1 MKTAKYLLC
10 ILAVALFASCKKAP
24 AGQPGTSDDPTPST
38 QSDDPATPSDEPVP
52 ETGLKP
58 WDDGTPAVDPAKGVR
73 GYIPYK
79 KDGKTGKATL
89 VSIDAIEV
97 TVGADGYISSAGVCS
112 FTDGEYV
119 YEDGSVSFSL
129 GSNGLVEKYKETASW
144 EGVVNSKELVFS
156 YDKDN
161 RIVSVEATETCTLE
175 GRSTPMSSIPVTAT
189 LVWEGGLLKE
199 IAMTSSDFSSK
210 RTFLYDGE
218 YPNPL
223 GIMPSPV
230 ISSIFKEGSKAFS
243 AGNNLILDVLCLV
256 GGLGVAP
263 EEFPTSSSYILQGS
277 QTPSDT
283 GYYVEFDET
292 TGAIPTKENTTDF
305 EWK

>member
-1 MKTAKYLLC
+1 
-10 ILAVALFASCKKAP
+10 
-24 AGQPGTSDDPTPST
+24 
-38 QSDDPATPSDEPVP
+38 
-52 ETGLKP
+52 
-58 WDDGTPAVDPAKGVR
+58 KGVR

-89 VSIDAIEV
+89 VSIDENEV
-97 TVGADGYISSAGVCS
+97 TVSADGYISSVGICS
-112 FTDGEYV
+112 FTGGEYV

-161 RIVSVEATETCTLE
+161 RIASVKTTETSVAQ
-175 GRSTPMSSIPVTAT
+175 GQSTPMMSISVTAT

-230 ISSIFKEGSKAFS
+230 ISSIFKEGSLAFS
-243 AGNNLILDVLCLV
+243 AGNNVILDVLCLV

-263 EEFPTSSSYILQGS
+263 EEFPASSSYILQGS

-283 GYYVEFDET
+283 GYYIEFDET
-292 TGAIPTKENTTDF
+292 TGAIPTAENNTDF